1 MGLDPATEAV
11 TEPSWVDFHCELDD
25 LPLWGCSIHLEQLLF
40 FHLVEDM
47 LSNFPLQKQQQQNP

>member
-1 MGLDPATEAV
+1 MGLDPATKAV

-25 LPLWGCSIHLEQLLF
+25 LPLWDCSIHLEQLLF

-47 LSNFPLQKQQQQNP
+47 LSNFPLQQQQQQNP